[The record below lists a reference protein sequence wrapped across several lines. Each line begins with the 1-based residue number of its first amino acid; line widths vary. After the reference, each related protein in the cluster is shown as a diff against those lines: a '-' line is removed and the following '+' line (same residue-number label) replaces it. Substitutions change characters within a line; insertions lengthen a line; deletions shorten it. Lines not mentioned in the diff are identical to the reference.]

1 MVWRPKLGGPAA
13 RHRRRAAMRLSL
25 EGVFADSAGLA
36 AATGVTAPP
45 IFARVDYGVI
55 GGLHRVI
62 PPWLTLCASAED
74 TPRSAMCVIVS
85 V

>member
-1 MVWRPKLGGPAA
+1 
-13 RHRRRAAMRLSL
+13 MRLSL
-25 EGVFADSAGLA
+25 EDVFADSAGLA

-62 PPWLTLCASAED
+62 PP
-74 TPRSAMCVIVS
+74 
-85 V
+85 

>member
-1 MVWRPKLGGPAA
+1 
-13 RHRRRAAMRLSL
+13 MRLSL

-62 PPWLTLCASAED
+62 PHWLTLCASAED